1 MANQALRLIGKKVA
15 SLSPSNQLHEP
26 GKSPSIKLF
35 ARSAIDT
42 RIGIRLIGRLGKDV
56 DYLVDEIPVEE
67 FRLIDNSRTTF
78 AELRWGAKAEGVVHL
93 DDLLLRRV
101 RLGIT
106 LPGGGLS
113 IIQRIKEIVTEE
125 LYWDEP
131 RWQEELTKYKQ
142 LLSDRYSVR
151 F

>member
-1 MANQALRLIGKKVA
+1 M
-15 SLSPSNQLHEP
+15 
-26 GKSPSIKLF
+26 F

-56 DYLVDEIPVEE
+56 DYLVDEILVEE
-67 FRLIDNSRTTF
+67 FKLIDNSRTTF